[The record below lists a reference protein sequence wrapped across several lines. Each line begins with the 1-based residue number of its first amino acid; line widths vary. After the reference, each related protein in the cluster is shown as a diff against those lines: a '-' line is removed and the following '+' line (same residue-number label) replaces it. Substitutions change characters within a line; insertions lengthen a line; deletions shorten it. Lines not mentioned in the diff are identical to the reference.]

1 MVLQIVQVF
10 WTASLQPLNSNAWLE
25 GKDVQKESAMDSAT
39 IFVLFLVG
47 GLIGFAIYMAVLS
60 RRNRSELSHGPSEL
74 EETSSRKKAV

>member
-1 MVLQIVQVF
+1 
-10 WTASLQPLNSNAWLE
+10 
-25 GKDVQKESAMDSAT
+25 MDSAT